1 MRRADYEMAER
12 EEMERLLATASHGFM
27 GIVTPDGWP
36 AVVPLNFVF
45 TDGRIYFHGAGE
57 GEKMAAIAREPRVTF
72 TVAEGFAIVP
82 SYFRDPR
89 LACPATQYYK
99 CVMIRGRARVVTDT
113 DEKARAL
120 QAIMEKLQPEG
131 GHEPITASSALYRK
145 SLKTTAVVAIE
156 VERMT
161 GKFKFGQNLPASKR
175 ESVADQLEAR
185 GCPVDHRTVEAM
197 REYNV
202 EPKQSRR
209 NRLLATLRPL
219 VL

>member
-1 MRRADYEMAER
+1 
-12 EEMERLLATASHGFM
+12 MERLLATASHGYM
-27 GIVTPDGWP
+27 GIVSPDGWP
-36 AVVPLNFVF
+36 AVVPLNFVYV
-45 TDGRIYFHGAGE
+45 DGRVYFHGANE
-57 GEKMAAIAREPRVTF
+57 GEKMAALADSPRVTF
-72 TVAEGFAIVP
+72 TVAEEFSIVP
-82 SYFRDPR
+82 SYFRDPK

-99 CVMIRGRARVVTDT
+99 SVMIRGRARVVTDV

-120 QAIMEKLQPEG
+120 QAMMEKLQPEG
-131 GHEPITASSALYRK
+131 GHEPIEAASALYRK

-156 VERMT
+156 IERMT

-175 ESVADQLEAR
+175 EAVAEQLASR

-202 EPKQSRR
+202 EPKESRR
-209 NRLLATLRPL
+209 SRLLATLRPL

>member
-12 EEMERLLATASHGFM
+12 DEMERLLATSSHGFM
-27 GIVTPDGWP
+27 GVMTPDGWP
-36 AVVPLNFVF
+36 SVVPLNFVF
-45 TDGRIYFHGAGE
+45 VDGRVYFHGANE
-57 GEKMAAIAREPRVTF
+57 GEKMEGLSRDGRVTF

-99 CVMIRGRARVVTDT
+99 CVMIRGRARVVSDV

-120 QAIMEKLQPEG
+120 QAMMEKLQPEG
-131 GHEPITASSALYRK
+131 GHEQIAASSALYRK

-161 GKFKFGQNLPASKR
+161 GKFKFGQNLPKNTR
-175 ESVADQLEAR
+175 EQVAERLEAR
-185 GCPVDHRTVEAM
+185 GCPIDHTTADAM
-197 REYNV
+197 RRYND
-202 EPKQSRR
+202 
-209 NRLLATLRPL
+209 
-219 VL
+219 